1 MTESWAEYLQRVTRG
16 VERKDIAAAA
26 GIDVSGISRWI
37 TGSNRPDAERVV
49 RFARAFHRPPLE
61 ALVAAGYLEPE
72 EVNAEVVCVDV
83 RAMPTEELMAELSR
97 RLAQRMER

>member
-1 MTESWAEYLQRVTRG
+1 MAESWAAYVQRVTRG

-26 GIDVSGISRWI
+26 GVDVSGISRWLA
-37 TGSNRPDAERVV
+37 GSNRPDADRAV

-72 EVNAEVVCVDV
+72 EVNAEVVSVDV
-83 RAMPTEELMAELSR
+83 SAMTNEELVAELSR
-97 RLAQRMER
+97 RLAQRIER